1 MQHSSVVTMEDE
13 VDVLIC
19 GAGPVG
25 LLIAHC
31 LARYGISTSVV
42 EQHDRIKQTMYGRAA
57 MFAPRSLEMLDQLDI
72 TDALGQIGF
81 AFRGQK
87 YYQDG
92 KMVDQFSTR
101 MTGVE
106 GTFFDYGLTCR
117 QRYTET
123 TIREGYTRTS
133 GNEVYYNM
141 TVVDTSI
148 VPNPDKAAYPVTIKL
163 EAPNNGKITVKSKY
177 LIGADGGS
185 STIRSLAGIAF
196 PGERNSRYWVRIDG
210 RVRTDMPSARSGLCG
225 LNSPTHGSI
234 LWAPLDHGST
244 RVGFALP
251 PKVWEQHGRGIT
263 QETVMAQAVEAL
275 HPFSLEFDSVEWW
288 TVYSVGQRLAESY
301 RAKER
306 IFLAGDAAHTHSSGA
321 AQGMNTGLHDAVNLS
336 WKLAGEIKGYFTT
349 DVLASYE
356 KERRPV
362 AQSIIEQDRIISVLV
377 GGEIPE
383 ALRAEGKD
391 APTLLSEVYM
401 RNVKLNTGLGIEYEV
416 DGIVNVA
423 PCEDLKIGLRA
434 GSRAPDVLVQ
444 RPGLRVPVR
453 LLSMIKN
460 EAVRFTIVVFCG
472 DPEHTAAR
480 IKKLRDYLDGEGGLT
495 SRYSPALFGFLT
507 IIAKANENGAA
518 EEIIGCPG
526 FGNMLYDA
534 DGSAHESYGIEKSQG
549 AVVVLR
555 PDGMMGTAVRLEDG
569 KQMGNYFDGLLKKGG
584 DMDEAVGIRVDGETV
599 NGRVEDD
606 VKANVDKGAMGEVEV
621 EVQ

>member
-1 MQHSSVVTMEDE
+1 MEDE

-25 LLIAHC
+25 LLIAYC
-31 LARYGISTSVV
+31 LARYHVSTSVV
-42 EQHDRIKQTMYGRAA
+42 EQHDKIKQTMYGRAA
-57 MFAPRSLEMLDQLDI
+57 MFAPRSLEMLDRLDI

-81 AFRGQK
+81 VFRGQK
-87 YYQDG
+87 YYQEG
-92 KMVDQFSTR
+92 KMVEHLSTP

-106 GTFFDYGLTCR
+106 GTFYDYGLICR
-117 QRYTET
+117 QRFTEAA
-123 TIREGYTRTS
+123 IREPTPGLVGTKSTITRR
-133 GNEVYYNM
+133 
-141 TVVDTSI
+141 
-148 VPNPDKAAYPVTIKL
+148 
-163 EAPNNGKITVKSKY
+163 KY

-185 STIRSLAGIAF
+185 STVRSLAGIAF

-210 RVRTDMPSARSGLCG
+210 RVRTDMPSARSFCG

-234 LWAPLDHGST
+234 LWAPLDHSST

-301 RAKER
+301 CAKER

-321 AQGMNTGLHDAVNLS
+321 GQGMNTGLHDAVNLS
-336 WKLAGEIKGYFTT
+336 WKLAGGIKGYFTP

-356 KERRPV
+356 QERRPV
-362 AQSIIEQDRIISVLV
+362 AQNIIEQDRLISVLV

-391 APTLLSEVYM
+391 APTLLAEVYR

-416 DGIVNVA
+416 DGTVNVA

-444 RPGLRVPVR
+444 RPGPRVPVR
-453 LLSMIKN
+453 LLSLIKN
-460 EAVRFTIVVFCG
+460 EAV
-472 DPEHTAAR
+472 R
-480 IKKLRDYLDGEGGLT
+480 IKKLRDYLDGEEGLT

-507 IIAKANENGAA
+507 LIAKANDNGAA

-549 AVVVLR
+549 AVVILR
-555 PDGMMGTAVRLEDG
+555 PDGAMGTAVRLEDG
-569 KQMGNYFDGLLKKGG
+569 KRMGMYFDGFLKKGR
-584 DMDEAVGIRVDGETV
+584 DIDEAVGIRVDGELA
-599 NGRVEDD
+599 NGRVEDE
-606 VKANVDKGAMGEVEV
+606 VVDEGAMGEVEV
-621 EVQ
+621 EVGAV

>member
-1 MQHSSVVTMEDE
+1 MEDE

-31 LARYGISTSVV
+31 LARYGVSTSVV
-42 EQHDRIKQTMYGRAA
+42 EQHDKIKQTMYGRAM

-81 AFRGQK
+81 VFRGHK
-87 YYQDG
+87 SYQGG
-92 KMVDQFSTR
+92 KMVDSPSVPT
-101 MTGVE
+101 TGFE
-106 GTFFDYGLTCR
+106 GTFFDYGLLCR
-117 QRYTET
+117 QRYTEE
-123 TIREGYTRTS
+123 TIREAYTRTS
-133 GNEVYYNM
+133 RNKVHYD
-141 TVVDTSI
+141 TRVIDTS
-148 VPNPDKAAYPVTIKL
+148 VDRGPEVSAYPVTTTL
-163 EAPNNGKITVKSKY
+163 EAPNNRKTTTRSKY

-185 STIRSLAGIAF
+185 STIRVLAGIPF
-196 PGERNSRYWVRIDG
+196 PGERNSRYWARIDG

-225 LNSPTHGSI
+225 LNSPTHGSV

-251 PKVWEQHGRGIT
+251 PEVWEQHGRDIT
-263 QETVMAQAVEAL
+263 QGTVMVEAVKAL

-288 TVYSVGQRLAESY
+288 TVYSVGQRLAETY

-321 AQGMNTGLHDAVNLS
+321 GQGMNTGLHDAVNLS
-336 WKLAGEIKGYFTT
+336 WKLAGEIKGCFTA

-356 KERRPV
+356 KERRPI
-362 AQSIIEQDRIISVLV
+362 AQNIIEQDRIISVLV

-383 ALRAEGKD
+383 ALKAEGKD
-391 APTLLSEVYM
+391 AATLLAEVYM
-401 RNVKLNTGLGIEYEV
+401 KNVKLNTGLGIGYDV
-416 DGIVNVA
+416 DGIVNVT
-423 PCEDLKIGLRA
+423 PSKDLGIALRA

-444 RPGLRVPVR
+444 RPGPIVPVR
-453 LLSMIKN
+453 LLSLIKN
-460 EAVRFTIVVFCG
+460 EAVRFTILVFCG
-472 DPEHTAAR
+472 DPEHTAAGV
-480 IKKLRDYLDGEGGLT
+480 KKLRGYLDGDEGLT

-507 IIAKANENGAA
+507 IIVKANDNRAA
-518 EEIIGCPG
+518 EETIGCPG

-534 DGSAHESYGIEKSQG
+534 DGSAHETYGVEKSQG

-569 KQMGNYFDGLLKKGG
+569 KQIGKYFDGFLKKGR
-584 DMDEAVGIRVDGETV
+584 DADEAFGSRVDGETV
-599 NGRVEDD
+599 NGNVEDE
-606 VKANVDKGAMGEVEV
+606 VEASVDEEAKGEVEV
-621 EVQ
+621 EVNEQV